1 VGHLH
6 LQYHDGDD
14 DGDHAVTERFKPIL
28 SHAESTPAQRNF
40 RFTNMATAD
49 GIKTINRK
57 IGNSSG
63 NEYPACDTPIHMFAA
78 AATNQVTTNATVAVI
93 IDEVFDLA
101 EALHLQDT
109 LPTEQSPQQ

>member
-1 VGHLH
+1 
-6 LQYHDGDD
+6 
-14 DGDHAVTERFKPIL
+14 
-28 SHAESTPAQRNF
+28 
-40 RFTNMATAD
+40 
-49 GIKTINRK
+49 
-57 IGNSSG
+57 
-63 NEYPACDTPIHMFAA
+63 MFAA